1 VLWNPL
7 TSLVLAHRVKRPV
20 LALFSL
26 SENSGPSRP
35 ALRDGAGENDQTGLL
50 AARIAFVIADDPVGA
65 GLVAS

>member
-1 VLWNPL
+1 MD
-7 TSLVLAHRVKRPV
+7 HRHCLGYRGWRRDGVD
-20 LALFSL
+20 
-26 SENSGPSRP
+26 GTQQ